1 MVNISKILKFLT
13 LHGFDE
19 FDWNDLIQE
28 LRTFGICHWRGMNDA
43 KLIFVFPYF
52 HFCLHAKAVMVAHF
66 YFVIEGIK

>member
-1 MVNISKILKFLT
+1 MDLMNLT
-13 LHGFDE
+13 GMTLFRNSELLE
-19 FDWNDLIQE
+19 F
-28 LRTFGICHWRGMNDA
+28 CHWRGMNDA